1 MSTTVTVCEYWRS
14 PCQRKATHKMC
25 GKHYCEEHY
34 AEAHDL
40 MSVALVEEE
49 EDDMLWPE
57 ERRVVVY

>member
-1 MSTTVTVCEYWRS
+1 
-14 PCQRKATHKMC
+14 MC

-49 EDDMLWPE
+49 EEDMLWPE
-57 ERRVVVY
+57 ERGVVVY